1 MKRSPMPKRAAAM
14 VRGKAMTGRIVKNNR
29 AKAAES
35 KKTAQKKTGPP
46 EHVVKLVL
54 ARSDGSCERC
64 RRHAPEQLHHRK
76 PRGAGGSSDPAI
88 NNPSNLIAV
97 CASCHLEIESDR
109 TVSKEQG
116 WLVRF
121 EHNPA
126 ETPVWI
132 AGLGKVF
139 LNDDGSTTAQET
151 AA

>member
-1 MKRSPMPKRAAAM
+1 MA
-14 VRGKAMTGRIVKNNR
+14 RGKAMTRRIVKNKR
-29 AKAAES
+29 AKLAASKKAAE
-35 KKTAQKKTGPP
+35 KKTGPG
-46 EHVVKLVL
+46 EDTVKLVL

-64 RRHAPEQLHHRK
+64 RRRAPEQLHHRK
-76 PRGAGGSSDPAI
+76 PRGSGGSSDPAI
-88 NNPSNLIAV
+88 NYPSNLLAL
-97 CASCHLEIESDR
+97 CSQCHLEVEGNR

-139 LNDDGSTTAQET
+139 LLDDGSTTAQES